1 MAGSHVL
8 CNAAK
13 TFLKSQRPIAVCLKG
28 LKCDN
33 AAVPVCA
40 LPGDVGKHKVNLAR
54 KLRIGNVYG
63 CCFCK
68 DGEVAG

>member
-1 MAGSHVL
+1 MCCVMPSKSVESHH
-8 CNAAK
+8 
-13 TFLKSQRPIAVCLKG
+13 PIAVCLKG
-28 LKCDN
+28 LKCDI

-40 LPGDVGKHKVNLAR
+40 LPSDVGKHKVNLAR
-54 KLRIGNVYG
+54 KLRIGNVDG